1 MISFARDF
9 CARLWKIRAFMKTLK
24 LNLFCLLGLFALIA
38 AGCSNDKS
46 AASAP
51 ASTPTPTSA
60 ATPAAP
66 APAGSEVGVITT
78 SEGVMVVEFYPEVAP
93 KHVEN
98 FKTLA
103 RKGFYDGTA
112 FHRVIP
118 GFMIQG
124 GDPNTKDDNAKASWG
139 QGGPGYTI
147 NAEFNAKHHARGI
160 LSMARTPD
168 PNSAGSQF
176 FICHGDAG
184 NLDGQYTVF
193 GNLIKGFDVLDKI
206 ASTPT
211 ESPDRP
217 IKRVNVESIKIVPAD
232 SVK

>member
-1 MISFARDF
+1 M
-9 CARLWKIRAFMKTLK
+9 KILK
-24 LNLFCLLGLFALIA
+24 LNLLCLSGLFAMIV

-46 AASAP
+46 ASVPTTAP
-51 ASTPTPTSA
+51 TAPTAAAATNPAPTTSA
-60 ATPAAP
+60 T
-66 APAGSEVGVITT
+66 GEVGVITT
-78 SEGVMVVEFYPEVAP
+78 SEGVMVVEFYPDVAP

-103 RKGFYDGTA
+103 KKGFYDGTA

-124 GDPNTKDDNAKASWG
+124 GDPNTKNENAKDTWG

-147 NAEFNAKHHARGI
+147 NAEFNPKHHARGI

-176 FICHGDAG
+176 FICHADAG

-193 GNLIKGFDVLDKI
+193 GNLIKGLDVLDKI
-206 ASTPT
+206 ATTPT
-211 ESPDRP
+211 EGSDRP
-217 IKRVNVESIKIVPAD
+217 VKRINIESIKIVPAD

>member
-1 MISFARDF
+1 M
-9 CARLWKIRAFMKTLK
+9 KILK
-24 LNLFCLLGLFALIA
+24 LNLFCLLGLFGLIA

-46 AASAP
+46 ASAP
-51 ASTPTPTSA
+51 TTAPTAAA
-60 ATPAAP
+60 ATNPAP
-66 APAGSEVGVITT
+66 APSATGEVGVITT
-78 SEGVMVVEFYPEVAP
+78 SEGVMVVEFYPDVAP

-103 RKGFYDGTA
+103 KKGFYDGTA

-124 GDPNTKDDNAKASWG
+124 GDPNTKDDAAKSTWG

-147 NAEFNAKHHARGI
+147 NAEFNSKHHARGI

-176 FICHGDAG
+176 FICHADAG

-206 ASTPT
+206 ATTPT
-211 ESPDRP
+211 EGPDRP
-217 IKRVNVESIKIVPAD
+217 VKRINIESIKIVPAD